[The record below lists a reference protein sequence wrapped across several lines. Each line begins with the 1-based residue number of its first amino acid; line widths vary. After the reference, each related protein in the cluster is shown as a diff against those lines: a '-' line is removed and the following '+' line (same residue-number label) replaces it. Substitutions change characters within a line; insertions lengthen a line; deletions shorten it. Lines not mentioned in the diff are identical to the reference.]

1 MPSTPQRHHPR
12 PFVAVAARPF
22 VAVAASSLLSL
33 GVIATV
39 GANAAAEQAAPH
51 GQSHGHMSAAA
62 AAPAAAETP
71 AVAAYKA
78 VMEKMH
84 REMMIEFSGD
94 PDRDFM
100 AAMIP
105 HHQSAIDMAQVAL
118 KYGKDPEVR
127 KLAEEVI
134 EAQQKEIT
142 QMKAWLKKA
151 G

>member
-1 MPSTPQRHHPR
+1 MPSTPQHHHRR
-12 PFVAVAARPF
+12 PFVAVAA
-22 VAVAASSLLSL
+22 ASLLSL
-33 GVIATV
+33 GIIATG

-84 REMMIEFSGD
+84 REMMIQFSGD

-105 HHQSAIDMAQVAL
+105 HHQGAIDMAQVAL

-127 KLAEEVI
+127 KLAQEVI
-134 EAQQKEIT
+134 EAQQKEVT
-142 QMKAWLKKA
+142 QMRAWLKTAK
-151 G
+151 